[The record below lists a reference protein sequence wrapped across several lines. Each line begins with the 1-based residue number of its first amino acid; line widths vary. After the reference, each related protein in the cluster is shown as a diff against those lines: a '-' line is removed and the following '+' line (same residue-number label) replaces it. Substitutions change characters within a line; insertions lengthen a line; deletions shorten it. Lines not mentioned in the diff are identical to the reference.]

1 MAIADSKALLA
12 DIMDVVDE
20 HVTAK
25 ASRDLEKRLLDV
37 LSGYEI
43 ATMIRDSSGDADNSQ
58 QLIDAFISA
67 KTAEGLAKSSISLY
81 RYRLVRLHEDTGIP
95 IKKMTADHIKDYVA
109 GEIDRGISKVT
120 IKEMERLIWQFFRWL
135 RDEEL
140 IRQNP
145 TKNIKIVRAPYEQ
158 REAFSQTEVHIIK
171 EACKTPRQ
179 RALIYFLLST
189 GCRKAEAISIN
200 IADVDF
206 KNQQV
211 TVMGKGSKVRIV
223 YFDDVTALMLKRYL
237 KTRKDKNPAL
247 FVANKAQRYSAGA
260 ITQVMRRLSKK
271 TGIHVFAH
279 RFRHTLAQTL
289 LDRGMRIEEVQQILG
304 HEKIDTTRRYCHAN
318 QRNAENSY
326 RKYACM

>member
-1 MAIADSKALLA
+1 MAIADSKALLD
-12 DIMDVVDE
+12 DIMDIVDDY
-20 HVTAK
+20 VTAK
-25 ASRDLEKRLLDV
+25 ASNDVKAKIFGV

-43 ATMIRDSSGDADNSQ
+43 ATMITDESGDSDNSQ

-81 RYRLVRLHEDTGIP
+81 QYRLNRLYKDIGIP

-109 GEIDRGISKVT
+109 GEIDRGIAKTT
-120 IKEMERLIWQFFRWL
+120 IKDMERLIWQFFRWL

-158 REAFSQTEVHIIK
+158 REAFSQTEVQIIK
-171 EACKTPRQ
+171 EACTTPRQ

-189 GCRKAEAISIN
+189 GCRKSEVISIN
-200 IADVDF
+200 ISNVDF
-206 KNQQV
+206 TNLQV
-211 TVMGKGSKVRIV
+211 TVVGKGHKPRIV
-223 YFDDVTALMLKRYL
+223 YFDDVTALMLNRYL
-237 KTRKDKNPAL
+237 KTRKDKNKAL
-247 FVANKAQRYSAGA
+247 FVENGAKRYTVGA

-271 TGIHVFAH
+271 TGIHIFAH

-304 HEKIDTTRRYCHAN
+304 HEKIDTTRRYCHAS